1 MATESEIKAKG
12 FKRINF
18 FKGFL
23 TTEHDWNDAERY
35 HIEKRRMHS
44 RLMHAPGVVFGYGGD
59 LKVVARARGDLSVE
73 IQPGYAVDG
82 QGRDLMLWEAE
93 IKNLVLEEYKLPQTI
108 YIVLRFY
115 EQETD
120 FIAYKENA
128 AYKGHRRILEGCKV
142 EISQT
147 APDIRE
153 EIELGRILLDRNATR
168 IRDARDPNDPKA
180 NEIDLRF
187 VPRAGVAGSYLDP
200 LIRIR
205 LAIML
210 ERLRKM
216 LLAMA
221 RDSKVETAHDAL
233 AGVIAAQTLHTADL
247 LDNRNGHDILNMLC
261 QLQDELTKD
270 VEVNHP
276 VLGAKKEF
284 GAYKKQVDI
293 LRGLLGERR
302 GTPEALD
309 NMVVYLQKAAEELA
323 PLYGT
328 GELLEGALTPPGGGG
343 TPTMQASAAGAG
355 AGDDK
360 DKDKD
365 KDKAKRPAGSYGPNE
380 IPPDDMER
388 IKGISSLD
396 LPMELEI
403 NGETWIRIDMI
414 NVMDTDSENTHNL
427 KIEEARDSYRSR
439 QKLKYPDGTSL
450 EDVGR
455 AHVSG
460 YVTYKVKGV
469 TPGKRLL
476 VVRRMDYVYGDYSLE
491 FEVDGKKA
499 GVCECPGTDRIN
511 RWRNWPHIIPEEFV
525 VRAEPVIKQLAVTAG
540 RDINMFRYWF
550 YQPRQ

>member
-1 MATESEIKAKG
+1 MATESEIKVKG

-35 HIEKRRMHS
+35 HIDKRRLHN
-44 RLMHAPGVVFGYGGD
+44 RLMHAPGVVFGYTGD

-82 QGRDLMLWEAE
+82 QGRDLMLWDAE
-93 IKNLVLEEYKLPQTI
+93 IKTLVLEEYKLPQTV
-108 YIVLRFY
+108 YIVLRYY

-142 EISQT
+142 EVSQSS
-147 APDIRE
+147 PDIRE
-153 EIELGRILLDRNATR
+153 EIELARILLDRNATR
-168 IRDARDPNDPKA
+168 IRDARDPSDPKA
-180 NEIDLRF
+180 NEIDLRY
-187 VPRAGVAGSYLDP
+187 VPRAGVIGSWLDP
-200 LIRIR
+200 TLRIR
-205 LAIML
+205 LQLLL
-210 ERLRKM
+210 ERLRRM

-221 RDSKVETAHDAL
+221 RDSKVGTAHDAL
-233 AGVIAAQTLHTADL
+233 AGVVSAQTLHTADL
-247 LDNRNGHDILNMLC
+247 LDNRNGHEVLNMLC
-261 QLQDELTKD
+261 ALQDELVKD

-276 VLGAKKEF
+276 QLGQKKEF
-284 GAYKKQVDI
+284 GNYKKQLDI
-293 LRGLLGERR
+293 LKGLLSERR
-302 GTPEALD
+302 NTPEALD
-309 NMVVYLQKAAEELA
+309 NMLVYLQKAGEELA
-323 PLYGT
+323 PLYAM
-328 GELLEGALTPPGGGG
+328 GEAAETLAPTPAPNQAAPGPAQPADAGK
-343 TPTMQASAAGAG
+343 AAPA
-355 AGDDK
+355 ADK
-360 DKDKD
+360 KP
-365 KDKAKRPAGSYGPNE
+365 RGQYGPTE

-388 IKGISSLD
+388 IKGISSQD

-414 NVMDTDSENTHNL
+414 KVMDTDSEGSHDL
-427 KIEEARDSYRSR
+427 KINEARDSYRSR
-439 QKLKYPDGTSL
+439 QKLKYPNGDVI

-455 AHVSG
+455 AHVG
-460 YVTYKVKGV
+460 GHVTYKVKGV

-491 FEVDGKKA
+491 FDVDGKKA
-499 GVCECPGTDRIN
+499 GVCECPGTDRIH
-511 RWRNWPHIIPEEFV
+511 RWRNWPFIIGDEFI
-525 VRAEPVIKQLAVTAG
+525 VRNEPTVKQIAVTAG

>member
-1 MATESEIKAKG
+1 MATESESKVKG

-35 HIEKRRMHS
+35 HIDKRRLHN
-44 RLMHAPGVVFGYGGD
+44 RLMHAPGVVFGYNGD

-82 QGRDLMLWEAE
+82 QGRDLMLWDAE
-93 IKNLVLEEYKLPQTI
+93 IKTLVLEEYKLPQTV
-108 YIVLRFY
+108 YIVLRYY

-128 AYKGHRRILEGCKV
+128 AYKGHRRILESCKV
-142 EISQT
+142 EVSQT

-153 EIELGRILLDRNATR
+153 EIELARILLDRNATR

-187 VPRAGVAGSYLDP
+187 VPRAGVIGSWLDP
-200 LIRIR
+200 TLRIR
-205 LAIML
+205 LAVML
-210 ERLRKM
+210 ERLRRI

-221 RDSKVETAHDAL
+221 RDSKVGTAHDAL
-233 AGVIAAQTLHTADL
+233 AGVISAQTLHTADL
-247 LDNRNGHDILNMLC
+247 LDNRNGHEVLNMLC
-261 QLQDELTKD
+261 ALQDELVKD

-276 VLGAKKEF
+276 QLGQKKEF
-284 GAYKKQVDI
+284 GNYKKQLDI
-293 LRGLLGERR
+293 LKGLLSERR
-302 GTPEALD
+302 NTPEALD
-309 NMVVYLQKAAEELA
+309 NMLVYLQKAGEELA
-323 PLYGT
+323 PLYT
-328 GELLEGALTPPGGGG
+328 SGESAETLAPTPAATQSVPVPGQ
-343 TPTMQASAAGAG
+343 PAADAG
-355 AGDDK
+355 KAAAAQAGD
-360 DKDKD
+360 
-365 KDKAKRPAGSYGPNE
+365 AKKPRGQYGPTE

-388 IKGISSLD
+388 IKGISSQD

-414 NVMDTDSENTHNL
+414 KVMDTDSESGHDL
-427 KIEEARDSYRSR
+427 KINEARDSYRSR
-439 QKLKYPDGTSL
+439 QKLKYPNGDVI

-455 AHVSG
+455 AHVG
-460 YVTYKVKGV
+460 GHVTYKVKGV

-491 FEVDGKKA
+491 FDVDGKKA
-499 GVCECPGTDRIN
+499 GVCECPGTDRIH
-511 RWRNWPHIIPEEFV
+511 RWRNWPFIIGDEFI
-525 VRAEPVIKQLAVTAG
+525 VRAEPTIKQIAVTAG

>member
-1 MATESEIKAKG
+1 MATESEIKVKG

-35 HIEKRRMHS
+35 HIDKRRLHN
-44 RLMHAPGVVFGYGGD
+44 RLMHAPGVVFGYNGD

-82 QGRDLMLWEAE
+82 QGRDLMLWDAE
-93 IKNLVLEEYKLPQTI
+93 IKTLVLEEYKLPQTV
-108 YIVLRFY
+108 YIVLRYY

-128 AYKGHRRILEGCKV
+128 AYKGHRRILESCKV
-142 EISQT
+142 EVSQT

-153 EIELGRILLDRNATR
+153 EIELARILLDRNATR

-187 VPRAGVAGSYLDP
+187 VPRAGVIGSWLDP
-200 LIRIR
+200 TLRIR
-205 LAIML
+205 LAVML
-210 ERLRKM
+210 ERLRRI

-221 RDSKVETAHDAL
+221 RDSKVGTAHDAL
-233 AGVIAAQTLHTADL
+233 AGVISAQTLHTADL
-247 LDNRNGHDILNMLC
+247 LDNRNGHEVLNMLC
-261 QLQDELTKD
+261 ALQDELVKD

-276 VLGAKKEF
+276 QLGQKKEF
-284 GAYKKQVDI
+284 GNYKKQLDI
-293 LRGLLGERR
+293 LKGLLSERR
-302 GTPEALD
+302 NTPEALD
-309 NMVVYLQKAAEELA
+309 NMLVYLAKAGDELA
-323 PLYGT
+323 PLYT
-328 GELLEGALTPPGGGG
+328 SGEAAEALSPSPAATQTVPTPGQPAAD
-343 TPTMQASAAGAG
+343 TSKTTNAQAA
-355 AGDDK
+355 D
-360 DKDKD
+360 
-365 KDKAKRPAGSYGPNE
+365 AKKPRGQYGPTE

-388 IKGISSLD
+388 IKGISSQD

-414 NVMDTDSENTHNL
+414 KVMDTDSEGSHDL
-427 KIEEARDSYRSR
+427 KINEARDSYRSR
-439 QKLKYPDGTSL
+439 QKLKYPNGDVI

-455 AHVSG
+455 AHVG
-460 YVTYKVKGV
+460 GHVTYKVKGV

-499 GVCECPGTDRIN
+499 GVCECPGTDRIH
-511 RWRNWPHIIPEEFV
+511 RWRNWPFIIGDEFV
-525 VRAEPVIKQLAVTAG
+525 VRAEPTVKQIAVTAG

>member
-1 MATESEIKAKG
+1 MATESEIKVKG

-35 HIEKRRMHS
+35 HIDKRRLHN
-44 RLMHAPGVVFGYGGD
+44 RLLHAPGVVFGFSGD

-73 IQPGYAVDG
+73 IQPGYSVDG
-82 QGRDLMLWEAE
+82 QGRDLMLWDAE
-93 IKNLVLEEYKLPQTI
+93 IKTLVLEEYKLPQTI
-108 YIVLRFY
+108 YIVLRYY

-147 APDIRE
+147 TPDIRE

-200 LIRIR
+200 VIRIR
-205 LAIML
+205 LSILL
-210 ERLRKM
+210 ERLKRI

-221 RDSKVETAHDAL
+221 RDSKIETAHDAL
-233 AGVIAAQTLHTADL
+233 SGVIAAQTLHTADL
-247 LDNRNGHDILNMLC
+247 LDNRNGHEVLNMLVA
-261 QLQDELTKD
+261 LQDELCKD

-276 VLGAKKEF
+276 QVGQKKEY
-284 GAYKKQVDI
+284 GNYKKNLDI
-293 LRGLLGERR
+293 VKGLLGERR
-302 GTPEALD
+302 QTPEALD
-309 NMVVYLQKAAEELA
+309 NMLVYMQKAGEELA
-323 PLYGT
+323 PLYGA
-328 GELLEGALTPPGGGG
+328 GSDMLETPAPPPG
-343 TPTMQASAAGAG
+343 
-355 AGDDK
+355 
-360 DKDKD
+360 
-365 KDKAKRPAGSYGPNE
+365 PAGPGQPAAPVQQAAAPAGGDKKPRGQYGPTE

-403 NGETWIRIDMI
+403 NGETWIRIDMVK
-414 NVMDTDSENTHNL
+414 VMDQDSESSHDL
-427 KIEEARDSYRSR
+427 KINEARDSYRSR
-439 QKLKYPDGTSL
+439 QKLKYPNGDVL

-455 AHVSG
+455 AHVGG

-469 TPGKRLL
+469 QPGKRLL

-511 RWRNWPHIIPEEFV
+511 RWRNWPFILGEEFI
-525 VRAEPVIKQLAVTAG
+525 VRNEPVIKQIAVTAG

>member
-1 MATESEIKAKG
+1 MATESEIKVKG

-35 HIEKRRMHS
+35 HIDKRRLHN
-44 RLMHAPGVVFGYGGD
+44 RLMHAPGVVFGYTGD

-82 QGRDLMLWEAE
+82 QGRDLMLWDAE
-93 IKNLVLEEYKLPQTI
+93 IKTLVLEEYKLPQTV
-108 YIVLRFY
+108 YIVLRYY

-142 EISQT
+142 EVSQSS
-147 APDIRE
+147 PDIRE
-153 EIELGRILLDRNATR
+153 EIELARILLDRNATR

-180 NEIDLRF
+180 NEIDLRY
-187 VPRAGVAGSYLDP
+187 VPRAGVIGSWLDP
-200 LIRIR
+200 TLRIK
-205 LAIML
+205 LSILL
-210 ERLRKM
+210 ERLRRM

-221 RDSKVETAHDAL
+221 RDSKVGTAHDAL
-233 AGVIAAQTLHTADL
+233 AGVVSAQTLHTADL
-247 LDNRNGHDILNMLC
+247 LDNRNGHEVLNMLVA
-261 QLQDELTKD
+261 LQDELVKD
-270 VEVNHP
+270 VEVSHP
-276 VLGAKKEF
+276 QLGQKKEF
-284 GAYKKQVDI
+284 GNYKKQLDI
-293 LRGLLGERR
+293 LKGLLSERR
-302 GTPEALD
+302 NTPEALD
-309 NMVVYLQKAAEELA
+309 NMLVYLQKAGEELA
-323 PLYGT
+323 PLYAM
-328 GELLEGALTPPGGGG
+328 GEAAETLAPTPAPNQAAPGPAQPADAGK
-343 TPTMQASAAGAG
+343 AAPA
-355 AGDDK
+355 ADK
-360 DKDKD
+360 KP
-365 KDKAKRPAGSYGPNE
+365 RGQYGPTE

-388 IKGISSLD
+388 IKGISSQD

-414 NVMDTDSENTHNL
+414 KVMDTDSEGSHDL
-427 KIEEARDSYRSR
+427 KINEARDSYRSR
-439 QKLKYPDGTSL
+439 QKLKYPNGDVI

-455 AHVSG
+455 AHVG
-460 YVTYKVKGV
+460 GHVTYKVKGV

-491 FEVDGKKA
+491 FDVDGKKA
-499 GVCECPGTDRIN
+499 GVCECPGTDRIH
-511 RWRNWPHIIPEEFV
+511 RWRNWPFIIGDEFI
-525 VRAEPVIKQLAVTAG
+525 VRNEPTVKQIAVTAG

>member
-1 MATESEIKAKG
+1 MATESESKVKG

-35 HIEKRRMHS
+35 HIEKRRLHNKM
-44 RLMHAPGVVFGYGGD
+44 MHAPGVVFGFSGD
-59 LKVVARARGDLSVE
+59 LKVTARPRGDLSVE

-82 QGRDLMLWEAE
+82 QGRDLMLWDAE
-93 IKNLVLEEYKLPQTI
+93 IKTLVLEEYKLPQTI
-108 YIVLRFY
+108 YIVLRYY

-153 EIELGRILLDRNATR
+153 EVELARILLDKNATR
-168 IRDARDPNDPKA
+168 IRDARDPNEPKA

-187 VPRAGVAGSYLDP
+187 VPHAGVAGSSIDP
-200 LIRIR
+200 VLRIR
-205 LAIML
+205 LAL
-210 ERLRKM
+210 LFDRLRRL

-221 RDSKVETAHDAL
+221 RDNKVETAHDAL

-247 LDNRNGHDILNMLC
+247 LDNRNGHEILNMLV

-270 VEVNHP
+270 VEINHP
-276 VLGAKKEF
+276 QLGQKKEF
-284 GAYKKQVDI
+284 GNYKKNIDI
-293 LRGLLGERR
+293 VKGLLGERR
-302 GTPEALD
+302 NTPEAFD
-309 NMVVYLQKAAEELA
+309 NMLVYMAKGAEELA
-323 PLYGT
+323 PLYG
-328 GELLEGALTPPGGGG
+328 GEATDSLPPTPGPVQ
-343 TPTMQASAAGAG
+343 TVPTDDGKAKTEAA
-355 AGDDK
+355 DK
-360 DKDKD
+360 DKKP
-365 KDKAKRPAGSYGPNE
+365 RGSYGPND

-388 IKGISSLD
+388 IKGISEQD

-403 NGETWIRIDMI
+403 NGETWVRIDMI
-414 NVMDTDSENTHNL
+414 KVMDTDSESQHDL
-427 KIEEARDSYRSR
+427 KIQEARDSYRSR
-439 QKLKYPDGTSL
+439 QRLKYPDGKSL

-511 RWRNWPHIIPEEFV
+511 RWRNWPFIIPAEHV
-525 VRAEPVIKQLAVTAG
+525 VRAEPNVKQIAVTAG

>member
-1 MATESEIKAKG
+1 MATESESKVKG

-35 HIEKRRMHS
+35 HIDKRRLHN
-44 RLMHAPGVVFGYGGD
+44 RLMHAPGVVFGYNGD

-82 QGRDLMLWEAE
+82 QGRDLMLWDAE
-93 IKNLVLEEYKLPQTI
+93 IKTLVLEEYKLPQTV
-108 YIVLRFY
+108 YIVLRYY

-128 AYKGHRRILEGCKV
+128 AYKGHRRILESCKV
-142 EISQT
+142 EVSQT

-153 EIELGRILLDRNATR
+153 EIELARILLDRNATR

-187 VPRAGVAGSYLDP
+187 VPRAGVIGSWLDP
-200 LIRIR
+200 TLRIR
-205 LAIML
+205 LAVML
-210 ERLRKM
+210 ERLRRI

-221 RDSKVETAHDAL
+221 RDSKVGTAHDAL
-233 AGVIAAQTLHTADL
+233 AGVISAQTLHTADL
-247 LDNRNGHDILNMLC
+247 LDNRNGHEVLNMLC
-261 QLQDELTKD
+261 ALQDELVKD

-276 VLGAKKEF
+276 QLGQKKEF
-284 GAYKKQVDI
+284 GNYKKQLDI
-293 LRGLLGERR
+293 LKGLLSERR
-302 GTPEALD
+302 NTPEALD
-309 NMVVYLQKAAEELA
+309 NMLMYLAKAGDELA
-323 PLYGT
+323 PLYT
-328 GELLEGALTPPGGGG
+328 SGEAAETLAPG
-343 TPTMQASAAGAG
+343 PAATQTAPVAG
-355 AGDDK
+355 QPAADAG
-360 DKDKD
+360 
-365 KDKAKRPAGSYGPNE
+365 KAATAQPGDAKKPRGQYGPTE

-388 IKGISSLD
+388 IKGISSQD

-414 NVMDTDSENTHNL
+414 KVMDTDSEGSHDL
-427 KIEEARDSYRSR
+427 KINEARDSYRSR
-439 QKLKYPDGTSL
+439 QKLKYPNGDVI

-455 AHVSG
+455 AHVG
-460 YVTYKVKGV
+460 GHVTYKVKGV

-491 FEVDGKKA
+491 FDVDGKKA
-499 GVCECPGTDRIN
+499 GVCECPGTDRIH
-511 RWRNWPHIIPEEFV
+511 RWRNWPFIIGDEFIM
-525 VRAEPVIKQLAVTAG
+525 RAEPTIKQIAVTAG

>member
-1 MATESEIKAKG
+1 MATESEIKVKG

-35 HIEKRRMHS
+35 HIDKRRLHN
-44 RLMHAPGVVFGYGGD
+44 RLMHAPGVVFGYTGD

-82 QGRDLMLWEAE
+82 QGRDLMLWDAE
-93 IKNLVLEEYKLPQTI
+93 IKTLVLEEYKLPQTV
-108 YIVLRFY
+108 YIVLRYY

-147 APDIRE
+147 SPDIRE

-180 NEIDLRF
+180 NEIDLRY
-187 VPRAGVAGSYLDP
+187 VPRAGVIGSWLDP
-200 LIRIR
+200 TLRIK
-205 LAIML
+205 LSILL
-210 ERLRKM
+210 ERLRRM

-221 RDSKVETAHDAL
+221 RDSKVGTAHDAL
-233 AGVIAAQTLHTADL
+233 AGVVSAQTLHTADL
-247 LDNRNGHDILNMLC
+247 LDNRNGHEVLNMLAA
-261 QLQDELTKD
+261 LQDELVKD

-276 VLGAKKEF
+276 QLGQKKEF
-284 GAYKKQVDI
+284 GNYKKQLDI
-293 LRGLLGERR
+293 LKGLLSERR
-302 GTPEALD
+302 NTPEALD
-309 NMVVYLQKAAEELA
+309 NMLVYLAKAGEELA
-323 PLYGT
+323 PLYAM
-328 GELLEGALTPPGGGG
+328 GEAAETLAPTPAPNQAAPAQAAPADGGK
-343 TPTMQASAAGAG
+343 AATA
-355 AGDDK
+355 AA
-360 DKDKD
+360 
-365 KDKAKRPAGSYGPNE
+365 AKPRGQYGPTE

-388 IKGISSLD
+388 IKGISSQD

-414 NVMDTDSENTHNL
+414 KVMDTDSEGSHDL
-427 KIEEARDSYRSR
+427 KINEARDSYRSR
-439 QKLKYPDGTSL
+439 QKLKYPNGDVI

-455 AHVSG
+455 AHVG
-460 YVTYKVKGV
+460 GHVTYKVKGV

-491 FEVDGKKA
+491 FDVDGKKA

-511 RWRNWPHIIPEEFV
+511 RWRNWPFIIGDEFI
-525 VRAEPVIKQLAVTAG
+525 VRNEPTVKQIAVTAG

-550 YQPRQ
+550 YQPR

>member
-1 MATESEIKAKG
+1 MATESEIKVKG

-35 HIEKRRMHS
+35 HIDKRRLHN
-44 RLMHAPGVVFGYGGD
+44 RLMHAPGVVFGYTGD

-82 QGRDLMLWEAE
+82 QGRDLMLWDAE
-93 IKNLVLEEYKLPQTI
+93 IKTLVLEEYKLPQTV
-108 YIVLRFY
+108 YIVLRYY

-147 APDIRE
+147 SPDIRE

-180 NEIDLRF
+180 NEIDLRY
-187 VPRAGVAGSYLDP
+187 VPRAGVIGSWLDP
-200 LIRIR
+200 TLRIK
-205 LAIML
+205 LSILL
-210 ERLRKM
+210 ERLRRM

-221 RDSKVETAHDAL
+221 RDSKVGTAHDAL
-233 AGVIAAQTLHTADL
+233 AGVVSAQTLHTADL
-247 LDNRNGHDILNMLC
+247 LDNRNGHEVLNMLAA
-261 QLQDELTKD
+261 LQDELVKD

-276 VLGAKKEF
+276 QLGQKKEF
-284 GAYKKQVDI
+284 GNYKKQLDI
-293 LRGLLGERR
+293 LKGLLSERR
-302 GTPEALD
+302 NTPEALD
-309 NMVVYLQKAAEELA
+309 NMLVYLAKAGEELA
-323 PLYGT
+323 PLYAM
-328 GELLEGALTPPGGGG
+328 GEAAETLAPTPAPNQAAPTPAAPADGGK
-343 TPTMQASAAGAG
+343 AAA
-355 AGDDK
+355 AAA
-360 DKDKD
+360 
-365 KDKAKRPAGSYGPNE
+365 AKPRGQYGPTE

-388 IKGISSLD
+388 IKGISSQD

-414 NVMDTDSENTHNL
+414 KVMDTDSEGSHDL
-427 KIEEARDSYRSR
+427 KINEARDSYRSR
-439 QKLKYPDGTSL
+439 QKLKYPNGDVI

-455 AHVSG
+455 AHVG
-460 YVTYKVKGV
+460 GHVTYKVKGV

-491 FEVDGKKA
+491 FDVDGKKA

-511 RWRNWPHIIPEEFV
+511 RWRNWPFIIGDEFI
-525 VRAEPVIKQLAVTAG
+525 VRNEPTVKQIAVTAG

-550 YQPRQ
+550 YQPR

>member
-1 MATESEIKAKG
+1 MATESEIKVKG

-35 HIEKRRMHS
+35 HIDKRRLHN
-44 RLMHAPGVVFGYGGD
+44 RLMHAPGVVFGYTGD

-82 QGRDLMLWEAE
+82 QGRDLMLWDAE
-93 IKNLVLEEYKLPQTI
+93 IKTLVLEEYKLPQTV
-108 YIVLRFY
+108 YIVLRYY

-147 APDIRE
+147 SPDIRE

-180 NEIDLRF
+180 NEIDLRY
-187 VPRAGVAGSYLDP
+187 VPRAGVIGSWLDP
-200 LIRIR
+200 TLRIK
-205 LAIML
+205 LSILL
-210 ERLRKM
+210 ERLRRM

-221 RDSKVETAHDAL
+221 RDSKVGTAHDAL
-233 AGVIAAQTLHTADL
+233 AGVVSAQTLHTADL
-247 LDNRNGHDILNMLC
+247 LDNRNGHEVLNMLAA
-261 QLQDELTKD
+261 LQDELVKD

-276 VLGAKKEF
+276 QLGQKKEF
-284 GAYKKQVDI
+284 GNYKKQLDI
-293 LRGLLGERR
+293 LKGLLSERR
-302 GTPEALD
+302 NTPEALD
-309 NMVVYLQKAAEELA
+309 NMLVYLAKAGEELA
-323 PLYGT
+323 PLYAM
-328 GELLEGALTPPGGGG
+328 GEAAETLAPTPAPNQAAPAPAAPADGGK
-343 TPTMQASAAGAG
+343 AAPA
-355 AGDDK
+355 AA
-360 DKDKD
+360 
-365 KDKAKRPAGSYGPNE
+365 AKPRGQYGPTE

-388 IKGISSLD
+388 IKGISSQD

-414 NVMDTDSENTHNL
+414 KVMDTDSEGSHDL
-427 KIEEARDSYRSR
+427 KINEARDSYRSR
-439 QKLKYPDGTSL
+439 QKLKYPNGDVI

-455 AHVSG
+455 AHVG
-460 YVTYKVKGV
+460 GHVTYKVKGV

-476 VVRRMDYVYGDYSLE
+476 IVRRMDYVYGDYSLE
-491 FEVDGKKA
+491 FDVDGKKA
-499 GVCECPGTDRIN
+499 GVCECPGTDRIH
-511 RWRNWPHIIPEEFV
+511 RWRNWPFIIGDEFI
-525 VRAEPVIKQLAVTAG
+525 VRNEPTVKQIAVTAG

-550 YQPRQ
+550 YQPR

>member
-1 MATESEIKAKG
+1 MAAESEIKTKG

-35 HIEKRRMHS
+35 HIDKRRLHN
-44 RLMHAPGVVFGYGGD
+44 RLLHAPGVVFGFSGD

-108 YIVLRFY
+108 YIVLRYY

-128 AYKGHRRILEGCKV
+128 AYKGHRRVLESCKV
-142 EISQT
+142 EISQV

-168 IRDARDPNDPKA
+168 IRDAREPADPKA
-180 NEIDLRF
+180 NEIDLRY

-200 LIRIR
+200 VLR
-205 LAIML
+205 LKLTLLL
-210 ERLRKM
+210 ERLRRM

-221 RDSKVETAHDAL
+221 RDNKVETAHDAL
-233 AGVIAAQTLHTADL
+233 AGVISAQTLHTADL
-247 LDNRNGHDILNMLC
+247 LDNRNGHDILSMLVN
-261 QLQDELTKD
+261 LQDELCKD
-270 VEVNHP
+270 VEMNHP
-276 VLGAKKEF
+276 QFGQKKEF
-284 GAYKKQVDI
+284 GNYKKQLDI

-302 GTPEALD
+302 NTPEALD
-309 NMVVYLQKAAEELA
+309 NMLVYMQKAAEELA

-328 GELLEGALTPPGGGG
+328 GEALEGALAPPKSPGSTG
-343 TPTMQASAAGAG
+343 TMQAVEDPNAA
-355 AGDDK
+355 K
-360 DKDKD
+360 DKK
-365 KDKAKRPAGSYGPNE
+365 PASSGARGSYGPNE

-388 IKGISSLD
+388 IKGISTQD

-414 NVMDTDSENTHNL
+414 KVMDNDSESTHDL
-427 KIEEARDSYRSR
+427 KINEAKDSYRSR
-439 QKLKYPDGTSL
+439 QKLKYPDGTAL

-455 AHVSG
+455 AHVGG
-460 YVTYKVKGV
+460 YVNYKVKGV
-469 TPGKRLL
+469 QPGKRLL
-476 VVRRMDYVYGDYSLE
+476 IVRRMDYVYGDYSLE

-511 RWRNWPHIIPEEFV
+511 RWRNWPHIVPAEFV
-525 VRAEPVIKQLAVTAG
+525 VRAEPNVKQIAVTAG

>member
-1 MATESEIKAKG
+1 MATESESKVKG

-35 HIEKRRMHS
+35 HIDKRRLHN
-44 RLMHAPGVVFGYGGD
+44 RLMHAPGVVFGYNGD

-73 IQPGYAVDG
+73 IQPGYSVDG
-82 QGRDLMLWEAE
+82 QGRDLMLWDAE
-93 IKNLVLEEYKLPQTI
+93 IKTLVLEEYKLPQTV
-108 YIVLRFY
+108 YIVLRYY

-128 AYKGHRRILEGCKV
+128 AYKGHRRILESCKV
-142 EISQT
+142 EVSQT

-153 EIELGRILLDRNATR
+153 EIELARILLDRNATR

-187 VPRAGVAGSYLDP
+187 VPRAGVIGSWLDP
-200 LIRIR
+200 TLRIR
-205 LAIML
+205 LAVML
-210 ERLRKM
+210 ERLRRI

-221 RDSKVETAHDAL
+221 RDSKVGTAHDAL
-233 AGVIAAQTLHTADL
+233 AGVISAQTLHTADL
-247 LDNRNGHDILNMLC
+247 LDNRNGHEVLNMLC
-261 QLQDELTKD
+261 ALQDELVKD

-276 VLGAKKEF
+276 QLGQKKEF
-284 GAYKKQVDI
+284 GNYKKQLDI
-293 LRGLLGERR
+293 LKGLLSERR
-302 GTPEALD
+302 NTPEALD
-309 NMVVYLQKAAEELA
+309 NMLVYLQKAGEELA
-323 PLYGT
+323 PLYT
-328 GELLEGALTPPGGGG
+328 SGESAETLAPTPAATQSVPVPGQPSADAGKAAAA
-343 TPTMQASAAGAG
+343 QAA
-355 AGDDK
+355 D
-360 DKDKD
+360 
-365 KDKAKRPAGSYGPNE
+365 AKKPRGQYGPTE

-388 IKGISSLD
+388 IKGISSQD

-414 NVMDTDSENTHNL
+414 KVMDTDSESGHDL
-427 KIEEARDSYRSR
+427 KINEARDSYRSR
-439 QKLKYPDGTSL
+439 QKLKYPNGDVI

-455 AHVSG
+455 AHVG
-460 YVTYKVKGV
+460 GHVTYKVKGV

-491 FEVDGKKA
+491 FDVDGKKA
-499 GVCECPGTDRIN
+499 GVCECPGTDRIH
-511 RWRNWPHIIPEEFV
+511 RWRNWPFIIGDEFI
-525 VRAEPVIKQLAVTAG
+525 VRAEPTIKQIAVTAG

>member
-1 MATESEIKAKG
+1 MATESEIKVKG

-35 HIEKRRMHS
+35 HIDKRRLHN
-44 RLMHAPGVVFGYGGD
+44 RLLHAPGVVFGFSGD

-73 IQPGYAVDG
+73 IQPGYSVDG
-82 QGRDLMLWEAE
+82 QGRDLMLWDAE
-93 IKNLVLEEYKLPQTI
+93 IKTLVLEEYKLPQTI
-108 YIVLRFY
+108 YIVLRYY

-147 APDIRE
+147 TPDIRE

-200 LIRIR
+200 VIRIR
-205 LAIML
+205 LSILL
-210 ERLRKM
+210 ERLKRI

-221 RDSKVETAHDAL
+221 RDSKIETAHDAL
-233 AGVIAAQTLHTADL
+233 SGVIAAQTLHTADL
-247 LDNRNGHDILNMLC
+247 LDNRNGHEVLNMLVA
-261 QLQDELTKD
+261 LQDELCKD

-276 VLGAKKEF
+276 QVGQKKEY
-284 GAYKKQVDI
+284 GNYKKNLDI
-293 LRGLLGERR
+293 VKGLLGERR
-302 GTPEALD
+302 QTPEALD
-309 NMVVYLQKAAEELA
+309 NMLVYMQKAGEELA
-323 PLYGT
+323 PLYGA
-328 GELLEGALTPPGGGG
+328 GSDMLETPAPPPG
-343 TPTMQASAAGAG
+343 
-355 AGDDK
+355 
-360 DKDKD
+360 
-365 KDKAKRPAGSYGPNE
+365 PAGPGQPAAPVQQAAAPAGGDKKPRGQYGPTE

-403 NGETWIRIDMI
+403 NGETWIRIDMVK
-414 NVMDTDSENTHNL
+414 VMDQDSESSHDL
-427 KIEEARDSYRSR
+427 KINEARDSYRSR
-439 QKLKYPDGTSL
+439 QKLKYPNGDVL

-455 AHVSG
+455 AHVGG

-469 TPGKRLL
+469 QPGKRLL

-511 RWRNWPHIIPEEFV
+511 RWRNWPFIIGEEFI
-525 VRAEPVIKQLAVTAG
+525 VRNEPVIKQIAVTAG

>member
-1 MATESEIKAKG
+1 MATESEIKVKG

-23 TTEHDWNDAERY
+23 TTENDWNDAERY
-35 HIEKRRMHS
+35 HIDKRRMHN
-44 RLMHAPGVVFGYGGD
+44 RMMHAPGVVFGYSGD
-59 LKVVARARGDLSVE
+59 LKVIARARGDLSVE
-73 IQPGYAVDG
+73 IQPGYSIDG
-82 QGRDLMLWEAE
+82 QGRDLMMWDAE
-93 IKNLVLEEYKLPQTI
+93 IKTLVLEEYKLPQTI
-108 YIVLRFY
+108 YIVLRYY

-128 AYKGHRRILEGCKV
+128 SYKGHRRILESAKV

-153 EIELGRILLDRNATR
+153 EIELCRILLDRNATR

-187 VPRAGVAGSYLDP
+187 VPRAGVSGSYLDP
-200 LIRIR
+200 VIRIR
-205 LAIML
+205 LSIML
-210 ERLRKM
+210 ERLRRT

-221 RDSKVETAHDAL
+221 RDGKVETAHDAL

-247 LDNRNGHDILNMLC
+247 LDNRNGHAILEMLTA
-261 QLQDELTKD
+261 LQDELCKD
-270 VEVNHP
+270 VSVNHP
-276 VLGAKKEF
+276 EIGKKTEF
-284 GAYKKQVDI
+284 GNYKKNLEIVK
-293 LRGLLGERR
+293 GLLGERR

-309 NMVVYLQKAAEELA
+309 NMLVYMQKAGDELA
-323 PLYGT
+323 PLYGAGGEAIEMASPPPNRT
-328 GELLEGALTPPGGGG
+328 GEQ
-343 TPTMQASAAGAG
+343 QAVTASPAQPQS
-355 AGDDK
+355 DPN
-360 DKDKD
+360 
-365 KDKAKRPAGSYGPNE
+365 AKKGKGNYGPNE

-414 NVMDTDSENTHNL
+414 KVMDQDSESGHDL
-427 KIEEARDSYRSR
+427 KINEARDSYRSR
-439 QKLKYPDGTSL
+439 QKLKYPNGDVL

-455 AHVSG
+455 AHVGG
-460 YVTYKVKGV
+460 YVNYKVKGV
-469 TPGKRLL
+469 QPGKRLL

-499 GVCECPGTDRIN
+499 GICECPGTDRIN
-511 RWRNWPHIIPEEFV
+511 RWRNWPYIIGEEFI
-525 VRAEPVIKQLAVTAG
+525 VRNEPMVKQIAVTAG

>member
-205 LAIML
+205 LAVML

-221 RDSKVETAHDAL
+221 RDNKVETAHDAL
-233 AGVIAAQTLHTADL
+233 SGVIAAQTLHTADL
-247 LDNRNGHDILNMLC
+247 LDNRNGHQVLDMLVA
-261 QLQDELTKD
+261 LQDELTRD

-276 VLGAKKEF
+276 QLGQKKEYA
-284 GAYKKQVDI
+284 AYKKNLDI
-293 LRGLLGERR
+293 LKGLLGERR

-309 NMVVYLQKAAEELA
+309 NMILYLQRAADDLA
-323 PLYGT
+323 PMYGAP
-328 GELLEGALTPPGGGG
+328 EPLEGAPPPPPLS
-343 TPTMQASAAGAG
+343 PTMQQQVT
-355 AGDDK
+355 GDDEAK
-360 DKDKD
+360 K
-365 KDKAKRPAGSYGPNE
+365 KRPAGQYGPNE

-388 IKGISSLD
+388 IKGISSQD

-414 NVMDTDSENTHNL
+414 KVMDQDSESTHDL
-427 KIEEARDSYRSR
+427 KIQEAKDQYRSR
-439 QKLKYPDGTSL
+439 QKLKYPDGTVL

-460 YVTYKVKGV
+460 YVNYKVKGV
-469 TPGKRLL
+469 TPNKRLL

-499 GVCECPGTDRIN
+499 GICECPGTDRIH
-511 RWRNWPHIIPEEFV
+511 RWRNWPYIVPAEFV
-525 VRAEPVIKQLAVTAG
+525 VRAEPMVKQAAVTAG

>member
-1 MATESEIKAKG
+1 MAAESEIKTKG

-35 HIEKRRMHS
+35 HIDKRRLHN
-44 RLMHAPGVVFGYGGD
+44 RLLHAPGVVFGFSGD

-73 IQPGYAVDG
+73 IQPGYSIDG
-82 QGRDLMLWEAE
+82 QGRDLMLWDAE
-93 IKNLVLEEYKLPQTI
+93 IKTLVLEEYKLPQTI
-108 YIVLRFY
+108 YIVLRYY

-128 AYKGHRRILEGCKV
+128 AYKGHRRVLESCKV

-168 IRDARDPNDPKA
+168 IRDAREPSDPKA
-180 NEIDLRF
+180 NEIDLRY

-200 LIRIR
+200 VLR
-205 LAIML
+205 LKLTLLL
-210 ERLRKM
+210 ERLRRM

-221 RDSKVETAHDAL
+221 RDNKVETAHDAL
-233 AGVIAAQTLHTADL
+233 AGVISAQTLHTADL
-247 LDNRNGHDILNMLC
+247 LDNRNGHDILNMLVN
-261 QLQDELTKD
+261 LQDELCKD
-270 VEVNHP
+270 VEMNHP
-276 VLGAKKEF
+276 QFGQKKEF
-284 GAYKKQVDI
+284 GNYKKQLDI

-302 GTPEALD
+302 NTPEALD
-309 NMVVYLQKAAEELA
+309 NMLVYMQKAAEELA

-328 GELLEGALTPPGGGG
+328 GEALEGALAPPKSPGSTG
-343 TPTMQASAAGAG
+343 TMQAVEDPNAAKDKKPASAGA
-355 AGDDK
+355 
-360 DKDKD
+360 
-365 KDKAKRPAGSYGPNE
+365 RGSYGPNE

-388 IKGISSLD
+388 IKGISTQD

-414 NVMDTDSENTHNL
+414 KVMDNDSESTHDL
-427 KIEEARDSYRSR
+427 KINEAKDSYRSR
-439 QKLKYPDGTSL
+439 QKLKYPDGTAL

-455 AHVSG
+455 AHVGG
-460 YVTYKVKGV
+460 YVNYKVKGV
-469 TPGKRLL
+469 QPGKRLL
-476 VVRRMDYVYGDYSLE
+476 IVRRMDYVYGDYSLE

-511 RWRNWPHIIPEEFV
+511 RWRNWPFIVGEEFIA
-525 VRAEPVIKQLAVTAG
+525 RNEPAIKQSAVTAG

>member
-1 MATESEIKAKG
+1 MAAETENKAKG

-35 HIEKRRMHS
+35 HIEKRRLHN
-44 RLMHAPGVVFGYGGD
+44 RLLHAPGVVFGYGGD
-59 LKVVARARGDLSVE
+59 LKAVARARGDLSVE
-73 IQPGYAVDG
+73 VQAGYAVDG
-82 QGRDLMLWEAE
+82 QGRDLMMWDAE
-93 IKNLVLEEYKLPQTI
+93 IKTLVLEEYKLPQTI
-108 YIVLRFY
+108 YIVLRYY

-168 IRDARDPNDPKA
+168 IRDARDPADPKA

-200 LIRIR
+200 VIRIR
-205 LAIML
+205 LALML
-210 ERLRKM
+210 ERLRRM
-216 LLAMA
+216 LMAMG
-221 RDSKVETAHDAL
+221 RDNKVETAHDAL
-233 AGVIAAQTLHTADL
+233 AGVISAQTLHTADL
-247 LDNRNGHDILNMLC
+247 LDNRNGHDVLNMLC
-261 QLQDELTKD
+261 QLQDELCKD
-270 VEVNHP
+270 VEMNHP
-276 VLGAKKEF
+276 QLGQKKEF
-284 GAYKKQVDI
+284 GAYKKQLDI

-309 NMVVYLQKAAEELA
+309 NMLVYLQKAAEELS
-323 PLYGT
+323 PLYGA
-328 GELLEGALTPPGGGG
+328 GEVLEAPTTPNTSSMPAV
-343 TPTMQASAAGAG
+343 TDDAAG
-355 AGDDK
+355 
-360 DKDKD
+360 
-365 KDKAKRPAGSYGPNE
+365 KAAKEKAARPTGSYGPND

-388 IKGISSLD
+388 IKGISTQD

-414 NVMDTDSENTHNL
+414 NVMDTDSESTHNL

-439 QKLKYPDGTSL
+439 QKLKYPDGTAL

-476 VVRRMDYVYGDYSLE
+476 IVRRMDYVYGDYSLE

-499 GVCECPGTDRIN
+499 GVCECPGTDRLN
-511 RWRNWPHIIPEEFV
+511 RWCNWPHIIPEEFV
-525 VRAEPVIKQLAVTAG
+525 VRAEPVVKQLAVTAG

>member
-1 MATESEIKAKG
+1 MATESESKVKG

-35 HIEKRRMHS
+35 HIDKRRLHN
-44 RLMHAPGVVFGYGGD
+44 RLMHAPGVVFGYTGD

-82 QGRDLMLWEAE
+82 QGRDLMLWDAE
-93 IKNLVLEEYKLPQTI
+93 IKTLVLEEYKLPQTV
-108 YIVLRFY
+108 YVVLRYY

-128 AYKGHRRILEGCKV
+128 SYKGHRRILEGCKV
-142 EISQT
+142 EVSQT
-147 APDIRE
+147 SPDIRE
-153 EIELGRILLDRNATR
+153 EIELCRILLDRNATR

-180 NEIDLRF
+180 NEIDLRY
-187 VPRAGVAGSYLDP
+187 VPRAGVIGSWLDP
-200 LIRIR
+200 TLRIR

-210 ERLRKM
+210 ERLRRM

-221 RDSKVETAHDAL
+221 RDNKVGTAHDAL
-233 AGVIAAQTLHTADL
+233 SGVIAAQTLHTADL
-247 LDNRNGHDILNMLC
+247 LDNRNGHEVLNMLC
-261 QLQDELTKD
+261 ALQDELVKD

-276 VLGAKKEF
+276 QLGQKKEF
-284 GAYKKQVDI
+284 GNYKKQLDI
-293 LRGLLGERR
+293 LKGLLSERR
-302 GTPEALD
+302 NTPEALD
-309 NMVVYLQKAAEELA
+309 NMLMYLQKAGEELA
-323 PLYGT
+323 PLYT
-328 GELLEGALTPPGGGG
+328 SGEAAETLAPTPAPNQAVATPGA
-343 TPTMQASAAGAG
+343 ASEPAKATAP
-355 AGDDK
+355 AGDK
-360 DKDKD
+360 KP
-365 KDKAKRPAGSYGPNE
+365 RGQYGPTE

-414 NVMDTDSENTHNL
+414 KVMDTDSEGSHDL
-427 KIEEARDSYRSR
+427 KINEARDSYRSR
-439 QKLKYPDGTSL
+439 QKLKYPNGDVI

-455 AHVSG
+455 AHVG
-460 YVTYKVKGV
+460 GHVTYKVKGV

-491 FEVDGKKA
+491 FDVDGKKA
-499 GVCECPGTDRIN
+499 GVCECPGTDRIH
-511 RWRNWPHIIPEEFV
+511 RWRNWPFIIADEFI
-525 VRAEPVIKQLAVTAG
+525 VRNEPTVKQIAVTAG

>member
-1 MATESEIKAKG
+1 MAAESEIKTKG

-35 HIEKRRMHS
+35 HIDKRRLHN
-44 RLMHAPGVVFGYGGD
+44 RLLHAPGVVFGFSGD

-73 IQPGYAVDG
+73 IQPGYAIDG
-82 QGRDLMLWEAE
+82 QGRDLMLWDAE
-93 IKNLVLEEYKLPQTI
+93 IKTLVLEEYKLPQTI
-108 YIVLRFY
+108 YIVLRYY

-128 AYKGHRRILEGCKV
+128 AYKGHRRVLESCKV
-142 EISQT
+142 EISQV

-168 IRDARDPNDPKA
+168 IRDAREPADPKA
-180 NEIDLRF
+180 NEIDLRY

-200 LIRIR
+200 VLR
-205 LAIML
+205 LKLTLLL
-210 ERLRKM
+210 ERLRRM

-221 RDSKVETAHDAL
+221 RDNKVETAHDAL
-233 AGVIAAQTLHTADL
+233 AGVISAQTLHTADL
-247 LDNRNGHDILNMLC
+247 LDNRNGHDILSMLVN
-261 QLQDELTKD
+261 LQDELCKD
-270 VEVNHP
+270 VEMNHP
-276 VLGAKKEF
+276 QFGQKKEF
-284 GAYKKQVDI
+284 GNYKKQLDI

-302 GTPEALD
+302 NTPEALD
-309 NMVVYLQKAAEELA
+309 NMLVYMQKAAEELA

-328 GELLEGALTPPGGGG
+328 GEALEGALAPPKSPGSTG
-343 TPTMQASAAGAG
+343 TMQAVEDPNAA
-355 AGDDK
+355 K
-360 DKDKD
+360 DKK
-365 KDKAKRPAGSYGPNE
+365 PASSGARGSYGPNE

-388 IKGISSLD
+388 IKGISTQD

-414 NVMDTDSENTHNL
+414 KVMDNDSESTHDL
-427 KIEEARDSYRSR
+427 KINEAKDSYRSR
-439 QKLKYPDGTSL
+439 QKLKYPDGTAL

-455 AHVSG
+455 AHVGG
-460 YVTYKVKGV
+460 YVNYKVKGV
-469 TPGKRLL
+469 QPGKRLL
-476 VVRRMDYVYGDYSLE
+476 IVRRMDYVYGDYSLE

-511 RWRNWPHIIPEEFV
+511 RWRNWPFIVGEEFI
-525 VRAEPVIKQLAVTAG
+525 VRNEPAIKQSAVTAG

>member
-1 MATESEIKAKG
+1 MATESEIKVKG

-35 HIEKRRMHS
+35 HIDKRRLHN
-44 RLMHAPGVVFGYGGD
+44 RLMHAPGVVFGYTGD

-73 IQPGYAVDG
+73 IQPGYSVDG
-82 QGRDLMLWEAE
+82 QGRDLMLWDAE
-93 IKNLVLEEYKLPQTI
+93 IKTLVLEEYKLPQTV
-108 YIVLRFY
+108 YIVLRYY

-142 EISQT
+142 EVSQT
-147 APDIRE
+147 TPDIRE
-153 EIELGRILLDRNATR
+153 EIELARILLDRNATR

-187 VPRAGVAGSYLDP
+187 VPRAGVIGSWLDP
-200 LIRIR
+200 TLRIR

-210 ERLRKM
+210 ERLRRM

-221 RDSKVETAHDAL
+221 RDSKVGTAHDAL
-233 AGVIAAQTLHTADL
+233 AGVISAQTLHTADL
-247 LDNRNGHDILNMLC
+247 LDNRNGHEVLNMLC
-261 QLQDELTKD
+261 ALQDELVKD

-276 VLGAKKEF
+276 QLGQKKEF
-284 GAYKKQVDI
+284 GNYKKQLDI
-293 LRGLLGERR
+293 LKGLLSERR
-302 GTPEALD
+302 NTPEALD
-309 NMVVYLQKAAEELA
+309 NMLVYLQKAGEELA
-323 PLYGT
+323 PLYSA
-328 GELLEGALTPPGGGG
+328 GEAAETLAPTPAPNQAAP
-343 TPTMQASAAGAG
+343 TPASAPAADAG
-355 AGDDK
+355 K
-360 DKDKD
+360 
-365 KDKAKRPAGSYGPNE
+365 PALKPRGQYGPTE

-388 IKGISSLD
+388 IKGISSQD

-414 NVMDTDSENTHNL
+414 KVMDTDSEGSHDL
-427 KIEEARDSYRSR
+427 KINEARDSYRSR
-439 QKLKYPDGTSL
+439 QKLKYPNGDVI

-455 AHVSG
+455 AHVG
-460 YVTYKVKGV
+460 GHVTYKVKGV
-469 TPGKRLL
+469 TPNKRLL

-491 FEVDGKKA
+491 FDVDGKKA
-499 GVCECPGTDRIN
+499 GVCECPGTDRIH
-511 RWRNWPHIIPEEFV
+511 RWRNWPFIIGDEFI
-525 VRAEPVIKQLAVTAG
+525 VRNEPTVKQIAVTAG

>member
-1 MATESEIKAKG
+1 MATESEIKVKG

-35 HIEKRRMHS
+35 HIDKRRLHN
-44 RLMHAPGVVFGYGGD
+44 RLMHAPGVVFGYNGD

-73 IQPGYAVDG
+73 IQPGYSVDG
-82 QGRDLMLWEAE
+82 QGRDLMLWDAE
-93 IKNLVLEEYKLPQTI
+93 IKTLVLEEYKLPQTV
-108 YIVLRFY
+108 YIVLRYY

-128 AYKGHRRILEGCKV
+128 AYKGHRRILESCKV
-142 EISQT
+142 EVSQT

-153 EIELGRILLDRNATR
+153 EIELARILLDRNATR

-187 VPRAGVAGSYLDP
+187 VPRAGVIGSWLDP
-200 LIRIR
+200 TLRIR
-205 LAIML
+205 LAVML
-210 ERLRKM
+210 ERLRRI

-221 RDSKVETAHDAL
+221 RDSKVGTAHDAL
-233 AGVIAAQTLHTADL
+233 AGVISAQTLHTADL
-247 LDNRNGHDILNMLC
+247 LDNRNGHEVLNMLC
-261 QLQDELTKD
+261 ALQDELVKD

-276 VLGAKKEF
+276 QLGQKKEF
-284 GAYKKQVDI
+284 GNYKKQLDI
-293 LRGLLGERR
+293 LKGLLSERR
-302 GTPEALD
+302 NTPEALD
-309 NMVVYLQKAAEELA
+309 NMLVYLAKAGEELA
-323 PLYGT
+323 PLYTSGEAAEALSPSPAATQTVPTPGQPATDT
-328 GELLEGALTPPGGGG
+328 GKTTNA
-343 TPTMQASAAGAG
+343 QAA
-355 AGDDK
+355 D
-360 DKDKD
+360 
-365 KDKAKRPAGSYGPNE
+365 AKKPRGQYGPTE

-388 IKGISSLD
+388 IKGISSQD

-414 NVMDTDSENTHNL
+414 KVMDTDSEGSHDL
-427 KIEEARDSYRSR
+427 KINEARDSYRSR
-439 QKLKYPDGTSL
+439 QKLKYPNGDVI

-455 AHVSG
+455 AHVG
-460 YVTYKVKGV
+460 GHVTYKVKGV

-491 FEVDGKKA
+491 FDVDGKKA
-499 GVCECPGTDRIN
+499 GVCECPGTDRIH
-511 RWRNWPHIIPEEFV
+511 RWRNWPFIIGDEFV
-525 VRAEPVIKQLAVTAG
+525 VRAEPTVKQIAVTAG